1 MIEKKI
7 MSEKEL
13 TESLELEISNI
24 AHRLDDL
31 VKKYKQEQYTI
42 IPNERKKKIFDG
54 LLKANEELG
63 KLKMS
68 SSISHISEEYRK
80 LLPKSFERDR
90 YTKSLEIVLINLSLI
105 CADCYNR
112 NFVNDVF
119 HLIDEMEFIKLDK
132 FEEILDG
139 IKCELSVIEFIKS
152 SKEFDK
158 VVKLMNLIYIYIKS
172 SYSFLDLYKL
182 IGVKTLL
189 LEFETAINIINE
201 IEEQSLKNAIIDYI
215 SDFVDFKVFYTNK

>member
-1 MIEKKI
+1 MVEKKI

-31 VKKYKQEQYTI
+31 VKKYKKEQYTI
-42 IPNERKKKIFDG
+42 IPNECKKKIFDA

-63 KLKMS
+63 KSKMS
-68 SSISHISEEYRK
+68 SSISYISKEYGK
-80 LLPKSFERDR
+80 LLPKDFER
-90 YTKSLEIVLINLSLI
+90 YTKILEIVLIKLSLI

-119 HLIDEMEFIKLDK
+119 HLIDEMGFIKFDK
-132 FEEILDG
+132 FEEIFDG
-139 IKCELSVIEFIKS
+139 IKYELNVIEFIRN

-172 SYSFLDLYKL
+172 SYNFLDLYKL
-182 IGVKTLL
+182 IGVKTVL

>member
-63 KLKMS
+63 KSKMS

-80 LLPKSFERDR
+80 LLPKGFERDR

>member
-68 SSISHISEEYRK
+68 SSITHISEEYRK